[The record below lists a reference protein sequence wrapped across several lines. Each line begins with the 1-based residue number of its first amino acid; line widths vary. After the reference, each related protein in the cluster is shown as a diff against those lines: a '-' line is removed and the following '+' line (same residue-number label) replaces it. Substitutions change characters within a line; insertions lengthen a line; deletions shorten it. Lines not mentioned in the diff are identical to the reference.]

1 MNKVS
6 INYVRTR
13 IGELILGSY
22 EGNLCLLDFRYR
34 IMRTAIDSRIKS
46 GLNAEFTLR
55 DNETLE
61 RTRKQLDE
69 YLRGSRTGFDIPLLM
84 VGTDLQKAVWNA
96 LLEVPYGKTASYLD
110 LEQGCLKLFDD
121 PS

>member
-55 DNETLE
+55 DNENSGA
-61 RTRKQLDE
+61 D
-69 YLRGSRTGFDIPLLM
+69 GNS
-84 VGTDLQKAVWNA
+84 
-96 LLEVPYGKTASYLD
+96 
-110 LEQGCLKLFDD
+110 
-121 PS
+121 